1 MDHELAKY
9 RNWPYIAKIIEFQK
23 KIDDV
28 IEWRHFVQILS
39 KFRRMFLLSRCLI
52 YVYRNSIRS
61 GRGVIHTMVILRH
74 PTTKLLAKLTDF
86 ASKFIIWGFKSPP
99 SPSFNVVWQFFLP
112 KLHSGMHQS
121 TLKVGERGELL
132 LARIFGV
139 QRWVLISREKRAS
152 EKVLPSPFVVGCLN
166 IDIFRKEPKFL
177 SDRIFPLV
185 IVNQD

>member
-1 MDHELAKY
+1 MILRSICCVCVTKNLIEQS
-9 RNWPYIAKIIEFQK
+9 NAKI
-23 KIDDV
+23 KIKAFSDTHRQNCWQNQLILPPKNV
-28 IEWRHFVQILS
+28 IWS
-39 KFRRMFLLSRCLI
+39 
-52 YVYRNSIRS
+52 
-61 GRGVIHTMVILRH
+61 
-74 PTTKLLAKLTDF
+74 
-86 ASKFIIWGFKSPP
+86 FISPP

>member
-9 RNWPYIAKIIEFQK
+9 WNWPYIAKIIEFQK

-61 GRGVIHTMVILRH
+61 GRGVIHTMAILRH

-99 SPSFNVVWQFFLP
+99 SPSFNVVWQFFCP
-112 KLHSGMHQS
+112 SC
-121 TLKVGERGELL
+121 TLECINQHWKWGRGGSSCWRGYLVFKDGYLFHERKGPLKTFCQVLL
-132 LARIFGV
+132 SLGV
-139 QRWVLISREKRAS
+139 WIS
-152 EKVLPSPFVVGCLN
+152 
-166 IDIFRKEPKFL
+166 
-177 SDRIFPLV
+177 IFPEKSPNSFLTGFFHW
-185 IVNQD
+185 